1 MQTIRVGRLYSYF
14 EGSKKQARLVKTV
27 KVSRGKQNFR
37 GIRPSVAPPGD
48 GMNAGAYAYA
58 HALAWVIAIDW
69 FTGRS
74 TWVLKIASKPA

>member
-1 MQTIRVGRLYSYF
+1 MASLAQHF
-14 EGSKKQARLVKTV
+14 EGPGEQARLVKTV

-37 GIRPSVAPPGD
+37 GIRPSVAPSGD

-58 HALAWVIAIDW
+58 YALAWVIAIDW

-74 TWVLKIASKPA
+74 TWMLKIASKPA